1 MLYFAAALFSRRLLE
16 FWLAWLAQKTK
27 CHIAAIGILNLWFR
41 AIYAHLRSLSFTSTL
56 GLAACQILMFFCHV
70 TCTEFFPK
78 EFTSITCC
86 RCILGIFLTMEGL
99 GDFHCTIWNW
109 FIDQLF
115 WPLVFA
121 PGCSSFATELQDGSY
136 VSGGKFF
143 KLAPYQ
149 PCALSSASIL
159 TLALFAVLNSVKVVL
174 VRSEWCVGRIAPFE
188 ASWKTSSTLAR
199 WFFFPTLALTLGFL
213 NLGRCRWFELCADVR
228 LHWTCPTL

>member
-1 MLYFAAALFSRRLLE
+1 MSHRGHWHSQPVISCNLCAFKEPVF
-16 FWLAWLAQKTK
+16 
-27 CHIAAIGILNLWFR
+27 HINAR
-41 AIYAHLRSLSFTSTL
+41 AGCMSDSHV
-56 GLAACQILMFFCHV
+56 FCHV

-109 FIDQLF
+109 FVDQLF

-174 VRSEWCVGRIAPFE
+174 VRSE
-188 ASWKTSSTLAR
+188 
-199 WFFFPTLALTLGFL
+199 
-213 NLGRCRWFELCADVR
+213 
-228 LHWTCPTL
+228 